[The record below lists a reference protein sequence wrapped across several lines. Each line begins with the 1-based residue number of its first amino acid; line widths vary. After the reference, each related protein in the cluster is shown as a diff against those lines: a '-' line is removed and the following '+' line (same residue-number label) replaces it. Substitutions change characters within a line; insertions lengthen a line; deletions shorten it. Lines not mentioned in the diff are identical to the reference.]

1 MDGFLTGW
9 IQSGWAITLILA
21 IVGIE
26 AIILLVAFQRRS
38 FPLLLGLLPG
48 ACLMLALRAALMGQS
63 AFVIALWLTAAL
75 PFHLADLYFRTKK
88 GGSD

>member
-1 MDGFLTGW
+1 MDDGLTEW

-21 IVGIE
+21 IVAVE
-26 AIILLVAFQRRS
+26 AVTLLTVFQRRS

-48 ACLMLALRAALMGQS
+48 ACLMLALRAALMEQS
-63 AFVIALWLTAAL
+63 ALVIAFWLTAAL
-75 PFHLADLYFRTKK
+75 PLHLADLYFRIEK